1 MRLIRPKVL
10 WNFCF
15 AVLLIVVCAAY
26 YPGLGGNFLYDDAS
40 NITQNHRLQVDSVSP
55 ASLWQ
60 AAFSSDSGPLK
71 RPVSMLSLWASYY
84 TGGLDAG
91 WFKKTNLF
99 IHLVNGCL
107 LLWLSMLLLAALR
120 SQHETQLNDRAV
132 RWAALLAATI
142 WLVHPLALTNVL
154 YVVQRMNSLSALF
167 TLAGLICYVSGRL
180 RVGDGKPGIA
190 RIVLGLLGFGTLATL
205 SKENG
210 VLLPFYMLAIEL
222 TIFAGPATD
231 ENPGRSAVRWILTAT
246 TVIPVLLFTGFLL
259 THTDWLAR
267 HYDSHSFSLVQR
279 VLTEP
284 RILWMYVK
292 WIAVP
297 DLREFGLTHDDIS
310 ISTGLLAP
318 YSTLLS
324 VTAWAAVFG
333 IAIAVRKRA
342 PVFSLAVFWFLFGH
356 AMESSILALDIT
368 YEHRNY
374 LPMFGPLFAFSYLLA
389 GPLARQSKAIV
400 TVFAASLIVVLAL
413 VTGLRASEWKDGA
426 TMRLFQVRHHPQS
439 ARANYEA
446 GYALGTLIL
455 GDPISSAVY
464 YHQAA
469 TYFKN
474 SVRLDSTAVN
484 GYFGLILL
492 NQVNGGSIDPEDMS
506 EVKYRLST
514 VPLKFTVIE
523 PFRKLTDWVIK
534 GTVELPTSEVES
546 LFRAAISNPTASA
559 GLKASLFSL
568 LSAYYA
574 NAEHNMQ
581 NAVTFAIAATKQ
593 APGEPAYHLSL
604 ADLAIVLQNYEFAR
618 KELREAAQTDT
629 FNRFAL
635 KVEALKRK
643 LDDRAAP
650 GPTAEGPIGAS
661 G

>member
-10 WNFCF
+10 WYLGF

-40 NITQNHRLQVDSVSP
+40 NITQNQRLQVNSVSP

-60 AAFSSDSGPLK
+60 AAFSADSGPLK
-71 RPVSMLSLWASYY
+71 RPISMLSFWANYY

-107 LLWLSMLLLAALR
+107 LLWLSLLLLEGFR
-120 SQHETQLNDRAV
+120 SQHETQLDDRAL
-132 RWAALLAATI
+132 RWAALLAVAL

-167 TLAGLICYVSGRL
+167 TIAGLICYVSGRI
-180 RVGDGKPGIA
+180 RISHGQPAIA
-190 RIVLGLLGFGTLATL
+190 RIVLGLAGFGTLATL

-210 VLLPFYMLAIEL
+210 ALLPFYMLAIEL
-222 TIFAGPATD
+222 TIFAGGAD
-231 ENPGRSAVRWILTAT
+231 KHLRRSTVRWILTAS
-246 TVIPVLLFTGFLL
+246 TVIPILLFTGFLL
-259 THTDWLAR
+259 SNPHWLAQ
-267 HYDSHSFSLVQR
+267 HYESRSFSLVQR
-279 VLTEP
+279 MMTEP
-284 RILWMYVK
+284 RILWTYLK
-292 WIAVP
+292 WVTIP
-297 DLREFGLTHDDIS
+297 DLRDFGLTHDDIS
-310 ISTGLLAP
+310 ISTGLLKP

-324 VTAWAAVFG
+324 IAAWGAVVGAAV
-333 IAIAVRKRA
+333 ALRKRA
-342 PVFSLAVFWFLFGH
+342 PVFSLAVFWFLLGH
-356 AMESSILALDIT
+356 AMESSILSLDIA

-389 GPLARQSKAIV
+389 GPLAQQSRTIAA
-400 TVFAASLIVVLAL
+400 VFATSLIIVLAS
-413 VTGLRASEWKDGA
+413 VTGLRSSEWKDGT
-426 TMRLFQVRHHPQS
+426 TMRLFQVQHHPQS

-446 GYALGTLIL
+446 GYALGTLII
-455 GDPISSAVY
+455 GNPISSAIY
-464 YHQAA
+464 YHPAA

-474 SVRLDSTAVN
+474 SVRLDPTAIN

-492 NQVNGGSIDPEDMS
+492 NQLNGKSLDPNYITDL
-506 EVKYRLST
+506 KNRLST
-514 VPLKFTVIE
+514 VPLKFTAIE

-546 LFRAAISNPTASA
+546 LFTAAISNPTASD

-581 NAVTFAIAATKQ
+581 DAVTFAIAATKQ

-618 KELREAAQTDT
+618 TELREAAQTDT

-635 KVEALKRK
+635 KIKVLKRR
-643 LDDRAAP
+643 LGHRA
-650 GPTAEGPIGAS
+650 GPASTAEGSMGAS